1 MFIADVEKAL
11 CDLVNLSQQV
21 SIMVLTHRKCVDAMA
36 CKVHALCPVVA
47 GQHITCNVFGF
58 SIDCLVFV
66 VICGL
71 KKKFVCLPALNE
83 I

>member
-21 SIMVLTHRKCVDAMA
+21 SIMVLIHRKCVDAISMS

-58 SIDCLVFV
+58 RIDCLVFV
-66 VICGL
+66 NGR
-71 KKKFVCLPALNE
+71 KT
-83 I
+83 

>member
-21 SIMVLTHRKCVDAMA
+21 SIMVLIHRKCVDAMS
-36 CKVHALCPVVA
+36 CQVHALCAVVA

-66 VICGL
+66 NGL
-71 KKKFVCLPALNE
+71 KK
-83 I
+83 